1 MSSLAILHGY
11 LLEGSGSNLWTRC
24 VVEAL
29 CRKGHTVQL
38 VCQEPHPER
47 YDCITAAYRYRLD
60 GTVETMFERD
70 LAPGYT
76 GRCVM
81 HKPQL
86 GDTLPVYVWD
96 KYEEFA
102 NPVPMIDLPDAE
114 IEEYI
119 ERNVRVVRRV
129 VAEHD
134 VIAMHANHAV
144 LSSVV
149 AQRVS
154 AETGVPFAVMPH
166 GSALEYAVKKDER
179 FLRLATDAFSAA
191 ERIFVHGEE
200 MRRRVETIL
209 PGIVDVERK
218 FSVLPLGVHTWQFE
232 PVPRE
237 RRREKIGRLL
247 VSLSGKSRGRRPEQ
261 LDQMLARAYGAKS
274 PEQLHAAFTSIQYDT
289 KAPDADVE
297 EKLSQVDWEHDA
309 VLLYVGR
316 LISAKGVQSGLAALP
331 EIMAADSGIRLLL
344 VGHGP
349 LREPMELFVH
359 ALEHGDRNLVEQVVA
374 HGRFLEGDPEGA
386 SASRELGKVRA
397 YFDDLEAAGKL
408 DEYFELSRRHLRRDR
423 VIFTGYLT
431 QHELQHLFPCCD
443 VGIFPSVVKEA
454 GPLVFLEALA
464 SGCFPLGTYFAGMKA
479 SIDGIADMLP
489 GEVVEAMK
497 LDPFNT
503 TADIV
508 KNVQRAM
515 HFGVRYK
522 DVLSRTAQ
530 ARFDWVSVGE
540 KLARELNALEPRQ
553 CAGASGSKGGD
564 REEHL
569 PQRIAEE
576 R

>member
-38 VCQEPHPER
+38 VCQEPHPDR
-47 YDCITAAYRYRLD
+47 YDCITAAYLHRLD
-60 GTVETMFERD
+60 GTVDTLFERD

-76 GRCVM
+76 GRCIM

-96 KYEEFA
+96 KYEEFPNA
-102 NPVPMIDLPDAE
+102 VPMIDLPDEE
-114 IEEYI
+114 IELYL

-129 VAEHD
+129 VQEHD

-154 AETGVPFAVMPH
+154 EETGVPFAVMPH
-166 GSALEYAVKKDER
+166 GSALEYAVKKDDR

-191 ERIFVHGEE
+191 ERVFVHGEE
-200 MRRRVETIL
+200 MKRRVETIL
-209 PGIVDVERK
+209 PDVVDLQGK

-237 RRREKIGRLL
+237 RRREKVGRLL
-247 VSLSGKSRGRRPEQ
+247 VSLHDKPRGRRPEQ
-261 LDQMLARAYGAKS
+261 LDQMLARAYAAS
-274 PEQLHAAFTSIQYDT
+274 TPEELHRAFTSIQYDT
-289 KAPDADVE
+289 KAPDADIE
-297 EKLSQVDWEHDA
+297 EKLSQLDWEHDA

-331 EIMAADSGIRLLL
+331 EIMAADSGVRLLL

-359 ALEHGDRNLVEQVVA
+359 ALQHGDRHLAEQVVA

-386 SASRELGKVRA
+386 SASRELGKVRS
-397 YFDDLEAAGKL
+397 YFDDLRSLGKL
-408 DEYFELSRRHLRRDR
+408 DAYFELARRHVRRDR

-431 QHELQHLFPCCD
+431 HHELQHLFPCCD

-489 GEVVEAMK
+489 DEVVETMK

-508 KNVQRAM
+508 RNVERAL
-515 HFGVRYK
+515 HIGVRYK
-522 DVLSRTAQ
+522 DVLARTAQ

-540 KLARELNALEPRQ
+540 KLARELKALAP
-553 CAGASGSKGGD
+553 AGASLSS
-564 REEHL
+564 
-569 PQRIAEE
+569 
-576 R
+576 

>member
-70 LAPGYT
+70 MAPGYT

-96 KYEEFA
+96 KYEEFP

-119 ERNVRVVRRV
+119 ERNVRVVRQV
-129 VAEHD
+129 VEGHD

-154 AETGVPFAVMPH
+154 EETGVPYAVMPH
-166 GSALEYAVKKDER
+166 GSALEYAVKKDDR
-179 FLRLATDAFSAA
+179 FLRLATDAFSGA

-209 PGIVDVERK
+209 PDIVDVQRK

-247 VSLSGKSRGRRPEQ
+247 VSLSGQMRGRRPEQ
-261 LDQMLARAYGAKS
+261 LDQMLARAYAAKS

-289 KAPDADVE
+289 KAPDADLE
-297 EKLSQVDWEHDA
+297 EKLSQLDWEHDA

-359 ALEHGDRNLVEQVVA
+359 ALEHGDRQLAEQVVA

-408 DEYFELSRRHLRRDR
+408 DEYFALARRHVRRDR

-431 QHELQHLFPCCD
+431 HHELQHLFPCCD

-489 GEVVEAMK
+489 PEVVEAMK

-515 HFGVRYK
+515 LFGVRYK

-540 KLARELNALEPRQ
+540 KLARELRGLQSRHL
-553 CAGASGSKGGD
+553 AGAAGD
-564 REEHL
+564 KARG
-569 PQRIAEE
+569 
-576 R
+576 

>member
-1 MSSLAILHGY
+1 MSSLAIIHGY

-47 YDCITAAYRYRLD
+47 YDCITSAYRYHLD
-60 GTVETMFERD
+60 GRVETMLERD

-76 GRCVM
+76 GRCIM

-96 KYEEFA
+96 KYEEYSNA
-102 NPVPMIDLPDAE
+102 VPMIDLDDAA

-119 ERNVRVVRRV
+119 DRNARVLHRVVV
-129 VAEHD
+129 EHD
-134 VIAMHANHAV
+134 VIAMHVNHAV
-144 LSSVV
+144 LSTVA

-154 AETGVPFAVMPH
+154 HETGIPYAVMEH
-166 GSALEYAVKKDER
+166 GSSLEYAVKKDKR
-179 FLRLATDAFSAA
+179 MYDFATSAFSDA
-191 ERIFVHGEE
+191 ELLFVHGDE
-200 MRRRVETIL
+200 MRRRIEVAMPDIR
-209 PGIVDVERK
+209 DAQRK
-218 FSVLPLGVHTWQFE
+218 FTTLPLGVHTWQFE

-237 RRREKIGRLL
+237 RRRENIGRLL
-247 VSLSGKSRGRRPEQ
+247 FSLHGKVRGRRPDQ
-261 LDQMLARAYGAKS
+261 LRQMLERAYAAQGA
-274 PEQLHAAFTSIQYDT
+274 EELHRAFTSIQYDT
-289 KAPDADVE
+289 KAPDADIE
-297 EKLSQVDWEHDA
+297 EKLSQLDWEHDA

-331 EIMAADSGIRLLL
+331 EIMASDPGIRLLL

-349 LREPMELFVH
+349 LREPLELFVH
-359 ALEHGDRNLVEQVVA
+359 ALEHGDRAMVEMVVA

-397 YFDDLEAAGKL
+397 YFNDLEKAGRL
-408 DEYFELSRRHLRRDR
+408 DDYFALARQHVRRDR

-431 QHELQHLFPCCD
+431 HHELQHLFPCCD
-443 VGIFPSVVKEA
+443 VGIFPSIVKEA

-464 SGCFPLGTYFAGMKA
+464 SGCFPLGTYFGGMKA
-479 SIDGIADMLP
+479 SIDGIADMFP
-489 GEVVEAMK
+489 AEIVDAMK

-508 KNVQRAM
+508 TNVGRAM
-515 HFGVRYK
+515 HIGVRYK
-522 DVLSRTAQ
+522 DVLARTAQ
-530 ARFDWVSVGE
+530 ARFDWTSVGQ
-540 KLARELNALEPRQ
+540 KLANGLKSIAA
-553 CAGASGSKGGD
+553 AGT
-564 REEHL
+564 
-569 PQRIAEE
+569 PV
-576 R
+576 

>member
-1 MSSLAILHGY
+1 MSSIMIIHGY

-38 VCQEPHPER
+38 VCQEPHPDR
-47 YDCITAAYRYRLD
+47 YDCITAAYRHNLD
-60 GTVETMFERD
+60 GSVETMFERE

-76 GRCVM
+76 GRCLM

-96 KYEEFA
+96 KYEEFPNA
-102 NPVPMIDLPDAE
+102 VPMIDLDDAA

-119 ERNVRVVRRV
+119 ERNVRVVRSV
-129 VAEHD
+129 VVEHD

-144 LSSVV
+144 LSPVV

-154 AETGVPFAVMPH
+154 EETGVPFAVMPH
-166 GSALEYAVKKDER
+166 GSALEYAVKKDAR
-179 FLRLATDAFSAA
+179 FHKYATEAFSAS
-191 ERIFVHGEE
+191 ECVFVHGDE

-209 PGIVDVERK
+209 PDIEDVQRK

-247 VSLSGKSRGRRPEQ
+247 VSLSDKPRGRMPEQ
-261 LDQMLARAYGAKS
+261 LDAMLTRAKQAGS
-274 PEQLHAAFTSIQYDT
+274 PEELHRAFTSIQYDT
-289 KAPDADVE
+289 KAPDADIE
-297 EKLSQVDWEHDA
+297 DKLSQLDWEHDA

-331 EIMAADSGIRLLL
+331 EIMAADSGIRMLL

-349 LREPMELFVH
+349 LREPMELFIH
-359 ALEHGDRNLVEQVVA
+359 ALEHGDRAMAEQVVA

-386 SASRELGKVRA
+386 STSRELGKVRA
-397 YFDDLEAAGKL
+397 YLRDLEAAGKL
-408 DEYFELSRRHLRRDR
+408 DEYFEQAKRHVRRDR

-431 QHELQHLFPCCD
+431 HHELQHLFPCCD

-489 GEVVEAMK
+489 AEVVDAMK

-508 KNVQRAM
+508 TNVQRAM
-515 HFGVRYK
+515 HIGVRYK

-530 ARFDWVSVGE
+530 ERFDWTSVGD
-540 KLARELNALEPRQ
+540 KLARELRRMTVAAERETAA
-553 CAGASGSKGGD
+553 AG
-564 REEHL
+564 L
-569 PQRIAEE
+569 
-576 R
+576 